1 MTFWIQVSYTEILR
15 FIGMPMC
22 ERLFLLLR
30 NSNKLSIFI
39 HIKIFAFFLM
49 EDWHFLFEFCHLSLI
64 VFCNMP
70 LSLNVKIFTKISDW
84 SVVEMNFSMKV
95 LLFLYKY
102 VRTKK
107 KKRTLYQLLSL
118 PMTNQL
124 DCLLVT
130 ANIFILQRSWNDLIK
145 VYDYKH
151 QSIMCK
157 ASQWLNSW
165 NHFSHFLWWSFSARV
180 LAVSCADGD
189 SYSYM
194 YKKNKIV

>member
-1 MTFWIQVSYTEILR
+1 MTFSLWI
-15 FIGMPMC
+15 
-22 ERLFLLLR
+22 
-30 NSNKLSIFI
+30 
-39 HIKIFAFFLM
+39 
-49 EDWHFLFEFCHLSLI
+49 LSLI
-64 VFCNMP
+64 PYSFCNMP
-70 LSLNVKIFTKISDW
+70 LSPNVKIFTKISDW

-95 LLFLYKY
+95 LHFLYKY

-107 KKRTLYQLLSL
+107 KKKWTLYQLLSL

-130 ANIFILQRSWNDLIK
+130 ANIFILHRSWNNLIK